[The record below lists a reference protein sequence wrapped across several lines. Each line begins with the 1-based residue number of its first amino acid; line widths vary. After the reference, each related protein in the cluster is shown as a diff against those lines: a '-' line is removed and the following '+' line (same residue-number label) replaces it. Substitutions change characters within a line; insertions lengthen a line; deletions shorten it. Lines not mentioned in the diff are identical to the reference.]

1 MPVEAHESALTAMQT
16 TLVAMQVQQGRIE
29 STLNIVVTQHERRIE
44 ENSRETR
51 QLRVDLEAVKD
62 NADKKLNVVSEKFN
76 KAFEEGRE
84 KGNTVLRELDN
95 RITTNANNISETR
108 EDVKNIW
115 ERLNG
120 STGKA
125 VLIISPLIAAAALLW
140 NVIGSKV

>member
-1 MPVEAHESALTAMQT
+1 MPVETHESALTAMQT
-16 TLVAMQVQQGRIE
+16 TLVAMQIQQGRIE

-44 ENSRETR
+44 ENSRETK
-51 QLRVDLEAVKD
+51 QLRTDLDAVRD
-62 NADKKLNVVSEKFN
+62 NADKKINILAEKSN
-76 KAFEEGRE
+76 KAFEDGRE
-84 KGNTVLRELDN
+84 KGNIVLRELDN

-140 NVIGSKV
+140 NIIGSKV

>member
-1 MPVEAHESALTAMQT
+1 MPVETHESALTAMQT

-51 QLRVDLEAVKD
+51 QLRTDLEAVKD
-62 NADKKLNVVSEKFN
+62 NADKKINLLAEKSN
-76 KAFEEGRE
+76 KAFEDGRE
-84 KGNTVLRELDN
+84 KGNIVLRELDN

-140 NVIGSKV
+140 NVIGSRV

>member
-51 QLRVDLEAVKD
+51 QLRTDLEAVKD
-62 NADKKLNVVSEKFN
+62 NADKKINLLAEKSN
-76 KAFEEGRE
+76 KAFEDGRE
-84 KGNTVLRELDN
+84 KGNIVLRELDN

>member
-1 MPVEAHESALTAMQT
+1 MPIEAHESALTAMQT

-29 STLNIVVTQHERRIE
+29 TTLNIVVTQHERRIE
-44 ENSRETR
+44 ENSRETK
-51 QLRVDLEAVKD
+51 QLRTDLDAVRD
-62 NADKKLNVVSEKFN
+62 NADKKINILAEKSN
-76 KAFEEGRE
+76 KAFEDGRE
-84 KGNTVLRELDN
+84 KGNIVLRELDN
-95 RITTNANNISETR
+95 RITTNTNNISETR

-140 NVIGSKV
+140 NIIGSKV

>member
-1 MPVEAHESALTAMQT
+1 
-16 TLVAMQVQQGRIE
+16 
-29 STLNIVVTQHERRIE
+29 LNIVVTQHERRIE

-51 QLRVDLEAVKD
+51 QLRTDLEAVKD
-62 NADKKLNVVSEKFN
+62 NADKKINLLAEKSN
-76 KAFEEGRE
+76 KAFEDGRE
-84 KGNTVLRELDN
+84 KGNIVLRELDN
-95 RITTNANNISETR
+95 RITTNANQISETR

-140 NVIGSKV
+140 NIIGSKV

>member
-1 MPVEAHESALTAMQT
+1 MPVETHESALTAMQT

-51 QLRVDLEAVKD
+51 QLRTDLEAVKD
-62 NADKKLNVVSEKFN
+62 NADKKINLLAEKTN
-76 KAFEEGRE
+76 KSFEDGRE
-84 KGNTVLRELDN
+84 KGNIVLRELDT
-95 RITTNANNISETR
+95 RITTNANNISESR
-108 EDVKNIW
+108 EDIKNIW

-125 VLIISPLIAAAALLW
+125 VLVISPLIAAAALLW
-140 NVIGSKV
+140 NIIGSK

>member
-1 MPVEAHESALTAMQT
+1 MPVEAHESALSAMQT

-51 QLRVDLEAVKD
+51 QLRTDLEAVKD
-62 NADKKLNVVSEKFN
+62 NADKKINLLAEKSN
-76 KAFEEGRE
+76 KAFEDGRE
-84 KGNTVLRELDN
+84 KGNIVLRELDN
-95 RITTNANNISETR
+95 RITTNANQISETR

-125 VLIISPLIAAAALLW
+125 VLVISPLIAAAALLW
-140 NVIGSKV
+140 NIIGSKV

>member
-51 QLRVDLEAVKD
+51 QLRTDLEAVKD
-62 NADKKLNVVSEKFN
+62 NADKKISLLAEKSN
-76 KAFEEGRE
+76 KAFEDGRE
-84 KGNTVLRELDN
+84 KGNIVLRELDN

-125 VLIISPLIAAAALLW
+125 VLIISPLIAAGALLW

>member
-1 MPVEAHESALTAMQT
+1 MPVETHESALTAMQT

-51 QLRVDLEAVKD
+51 QLRTDLEAVKD
-62 NADKKLNVVSEKFN
+62 NADKKINLLAEKNN
-76 KAFEEGRE
+76 KAFEDGRE
-84 KGNTVLRELDN
+84 KGNIVLRELDN

>member
-1 MPVEAHESALTAMQT
+1 MPVETHESALSAMQT

-51 QLRVDLEAVKD
+51 QLRTDLEAVKD
-62 NADKKLNVVSEKFN
+62 NADKKLTIFSEKTN

-84 KGNTVLRELDN
+84 KGNIVLRELDN

-140 NVIGSKV
+140 NIIGSKV

>member
-1 MPVEAHESALTAMQT
+1 MPVETHESALSAMQT

-51 QLRVDLEAVKD
+51 QLRTDLEAVKD
-62 NADKKLNVVSEKFN
+62 NADKKINLLAEKNN
-76 KAFEEGRE
+76 KAFEDGRE
-84 KGNTVLRELDN
+84 KGNIVLRELDN

-140 NVIGSKV
+140 NIIGSK